1 MTGADAAGAEKKRSR
16 EQQPPPAVDIR
27 DVQVI
32 KEDRTFF
39 VSDAFGDVPEGN
51 PSALGLYHMDTRFLS
66 RLELTVNELKPML
79 LHSSTERNY
88 SQLVELTYP
97 IVMVDPAGH
106 ERKENIS
113 LHRFRVLSGALYE
126 RLRVRNFGMKDRSV
140 RVTIEFDADF
150 RDIFEVRGTRR
161 EQRGQFQRP
170 RVGRNQVVL
179 GYLGLDGE
187 TRTTTITFSPAPDE
201 LDESRASF
209 EMEVSPGKEIEIAME
224 VVPEIGRSTVTR
236 RAAHQVEDGLARDYT
251 AWRKRCTRFRTN
263 NIQLSGFL
271 DRSILDL
278 RMLLAKDDRG
288 TQYIDAGVPWFAALF
303 GRDSLIT
310 AYQALAVNPD
320 LAWGVLRGL
329 GDFQGQKEDEWRE
342 EEPGK
347 IPHEARVGEL
357 ARCGEIPHT
366 PYYGS
371 IDATPL
377 WIVLYAS
384 AFRWTADYEAA
395 QELWPNA
402 LAALRWIDEHG
413 DRDGDGYVEYE
424 KRSPRGLDNQGWKD
438 SHDAVAFPD
447 GELAKPPIALVEVQA
462 YVYAAKW
469 QLAQVARALG
479 ELEDG
484 ERLEREANEL
494 KQRFNRDFW
503 LEKEGYY
510 ALALDRDKRPVPTI
524 TSNPGHALW
533 AGIVD
538 QRFAPKVAQ
547 RLVSSALLSGWGIRT
562 LGDRHAVF
570 DPIGYHTGT
579 VWPHDN
585 SLIAHGLKR
594 YGFDKEA
601 LAVLDQ
607 LALAGAYFPYGR
619 FPELFCGFSSEQ
631 VPVPVQYPVACR
643 PQAWA
648 SGTPLLMV
656 RSYGGLSADA
666 ANARLFINR
675 PRLPRWVDRVEILG
689 MRVGKAKLDLVFTQT
704 DGVTAAHVPRKEG
717 DLEVLIRQ

>member
-1 MTGADAAGAEKKRSR
+1 VADADAADVQQKRPAE
-16 EQQPPPAVDIR
+16 EQPLPAIDIR

-39 VSDAFGDVPEGN
+39 LSDAFGDVPRGN
-51 PSALGLYHMDTRFLS
+51 RSALGLYHMDTRFLS
-66 RLELTVNELKPML
+66 RLELTINRLKPML

-88 SQLVELTYP
+88 SQLVELVYP
-97 IVMVDPAGH
+97 IVMVDPSGH

-113 LHRFRVLSGALYE
+113 LHRFRVLSGALFE

-140 RVTIEFDADF
+140 RVTMEFDADF
-150 RDIFEVRGTRR
+150 RDIFEVRGMERGR
-161 EQRGQFQRP
+161 RGQVQRP
-170 RVGRNQVVL
+170 RVEHNQVVM

-187 TRTTTITFSPAPDE
+187 TRTTTIRFSPAPDE
-201 LDESRASF
+201 MDESRATF
-209 EMEVSPGKEIEIAME
+209 LLKVSPGQEIEIALE
-224 VVPEIGRSTVTR
+224 VIPEIGGSTVPR

-251 AWRKRCTRFRTN
+251 SWRKRCTRFRTG
-263 NIQLSGFL
+263 NIQMSNFL

-278 RMLLAKDDRG
+278 RMLLARDDRG
-288 TQYIDAGVPWFAALF
+288 TQYIDAGVPWFSALF

-310 AYQALAVNPD
+310 AYQTLGVNPD
-320 LAWGVLRGL
+320 MAWGVLRGL
-329 GDFQGQKEDEWRE
+329 AEYQGQQEDDWRE

-357 ARCGEIPHT
+357 ARCEEIPHT

-413 DRDGDGYVEYE
+413 DRDGDGYLEYE
-424 KRSPRGLDNQGWKD
+424 KRSPQGLDNQGWKD

-462 YVYAAKW
+462 YVFAAKS
-469 QLAQVARALG
+469 QLAQVALALG
-479 ELEDG
+479 ESDEAA
-484 ERLEREANEL
+484 RLEQEASAL
-494 KQRFNRDFW
+494 KDRFNRDFW

-538 QRFAPKVAQ
+538 PRFALKVAQ
-547 RLVSSALLSGWGIRT
+547 RLVSPALLSGWGIRT
-562 LGDRHAVF
+562 LSNRHPVF

-594 YGFDKEA
+594 YGFDRQA

-619 FPELFCGFSSEQ
+619 FPELFCGFSSER

-656 RSYGGLSADA
+656 RSYGGLVADA
-666 ANARLFINR
+666 PNARLFINR

-704 DGVTAAHVPRKEG
+704 DGVTATHVPRKEG